1 MMVDDGD
8 TRRVSPGAAR
18 IASAV
23 RVAIPVAVVLLVAA
37 WFALDRH
44 WISFHPRILAMGVS
58 VLLVLLGADIFATAG
73 RFRQRRELGRILVLT
88 GLLIVFG
95 GGLANWLYS
104 LQGAVIL
111 LEGDAVPLAKGAHLQ
126 EFEGGPLSRI
136 DELNLTLQLEKLDL
150 VPSANGFVP
159 SSRVRCV
166 RATGPV
172 AVLELRPLRSA
183 SLGSLRF
190 HQGAFGFAP
199 RIVILR
205 GGKTVFDRAVPFTTE
220 RRGAAGVSFEGSFAI
235 KKEDLVVRGAVDLSG
250 LDARMRGHA
259 KLGIEVLHGKKK
271 LGGGELLPGHF
282 SDLADGY
289 RVGFAGLARWSE
301 IDISRRNYPQPML
314 GGAVLVVCGL
324 GAGLIARRR

>member
-1 MMVDDGD
+1 MVGDGD

-23 RVAIPVAVVLLVAA
+23 RVAIPVAVVLLIAG
-37 WFALDRH
+37 WFALERH

-58 VLLVLLGADIFATAG
+58 VLLVLLGAGIFATAR

-111 LEGDAVPLAKGAHLQ
+111 LEGDAIPLAKGAHLQ

-136 DELNLTLQLEKLDL
+136 DELNLTLQLEKLDF

-172 AVLELRPLRSA
+172 AVLELRPSHSA

-205 GGKTVFDRAVPFTTE
+205 GDKTVFDRAVPFTTE

-235 KKEDLVVRGAVDLSG
+235 RKEDLVVRGAVDLSG
-250 LDARMRGHA
+250 LDARMRGHG

-271 LGGGELLPGHF
+271 LGRGELLPGHF

-289 RVGFAGLARWSE
+289 RVGFAGLTRWSE

-314 GGAVLVVCGL
+314 AGAVLVVCGL
-324 GAGLIARRR
+324 GVGLIARRR